1 MKATKC
7 DKCGSY
13 YTENKNEYRE
23 KINGDCVERIALQTS
38 SNVYKYYDLCDDC
51 IAVLMDFLGRW

>member
-1 MKATKC
+1 MKASRC

-23 KINGDCVERIALQTS
+23 KLNGDCVEGISLLTS
-38 SNVYKYYDLCDDC
+38 SNAYRRYDLCDDC
-51 IAVLMDFLGRW
+51 IDELMDFLGRW